1 MNSGSSRSRHSH
13 VENRRE
19 EESYESSLVD
29 EAAPI
34 SLNDSEDIDYLGLV
48 ENRCH
53 NGHTLRA

>member
-1 MNSGSSRSRHSH
+1 M
-13 VENRRE
+13 
-19 EESYESSLVD
+19 ESYGSSLVD

-34 SLNDSEDIDYLGLV
+34 SLNNSEEEDEDEIEIDERALV

>member
-1 MNSGSSRSRHSH
+1 
-13 VENRRE
+13 V
-19 EESYESSLVD
+19 ESYGSSLVD

-34 SLNDSEDIDYLGLV
+34 SLNNSEEDEDEIEIDERALV

>member
-1 MNSGSSRSRHSH
+1 M
-13 VENRRE
+13 
-19 EESYESSLVD
+19 ESYGSSLVD

-34 SLNDSEDIDYLGLV
+34 SLNDSEEEEEDDEMEIDDRALV